1 MAYFNLNE
9 YQTVQERVEIF
20 RQLHPSGRIVNEIVL
35 INEKEVVMKS
45 SVYLDIND
53 AQPVAVDFAQE
64 TVGTKGVN
72 STSWVENC
80 ATSAAGRALALLGG
94 GMSPK
99 GKKPSREEMTKVEN
113 NTEPQKIIK
122 YSERMFGAKIEN
134 NTVKAERDFL
144 SEARSVLSD
153 VNALRI
159 IYSDAKKANVDAN
172 VLKAIEGFAAKAQT
186 V

>member
-1 MAYFNLNE
+1 MAFFNLNE

-20 RQLHPSGRIVNEIVL
+20 RQLHPTGRIVNEIVL

-45 SVYLDIND
+45 SVYLDVTD
-53 AQPVAVDFAQE
+53 AHPVAVDFAQE
-64 TVGTKGVN
+64 NVAAKGVN

-99 GKKPSREEMTKVEN
+99 GKKPSREEMAKVEN
-113 NTEPQKIIK
+113 NTPKP
-122 YSERMFGAKIEN
+122 A
-134 NTVKAERDFL
+134 TERDFL
-144 SEARSVLSD
+144 NEARALMND
-153 VNALRI
+153 VAALRV
-159 IYSDAKKANVDAN
+159 IYADAKKANADVN
-172 VLKAIEGFAAKAQT
+172 VLKAIEGFAAKAQA

>member
-20 RQLHPSGRIVNEIVL
+20 RQLHPLGRIVNEIVL

-45 SVYLDIND
+45 SVYLDVND
-53 AQPVAVDFAQE
+53 GHPVAVDFAQE
-64 TVGTKGVN
+64 NVAAKGVN
-72 STSWVENC
+72 ATSWVENC

-99 GKKPSREEMTKVEN
+99 GKKPSREEMAKVEQS
-113 NTEPQKIIK
+113 TPK
-122 YSERMFGAKIEN
+122 
-134 NTVKAERDFL
+134 VERDFL
-144 SEARSVLSD
+144 NEARSLKDD
-153 VNALRI
+153 VAALRV
-159 IYSDAKKANVDAN
+159 IYSDAKKANADVN
-172 VLKAIEGFAAKAQT
+172 VLKAIENFAKSAET

>member
-1 MAYFNLNE
+1 MAFFNLNE

-20 RQLHPSGRIVNEIVL
+20 RELHPTGRIVNEIVL
-35 INEKEVVMKS
+35 INEKEVVIKS
-45 SVYLDIND
+45 SVYLDIAD
-53 AQPVAVDFAQE
+53 PHPVAVDFAQE
-64 TVGTKGVN
+64 NVTAKGVN

-99 GKKPSREEMTKVEN
+99 GKKPSREEMSKV
-113 NTEPQKIIK
+113 Q
-122 YSERMFGAKIEN
+122 AK
-134 NTVKAERDFL
+134 TERDFL
-144 SEARSVLSD
+144 GEARSLMND
-153 VNALRI
+153 VAALRV
-159 IYSDAKKANVDAN
+159 IYADAKKANADVN

>member
-20 RQLHPSGRIVNEIVL
+20 RQLHPTGRIVNEIVL

-45 SVYLDIND
+45 SVYLDIAD
-53 AQPVAVDFAQE
+53 ANPVAVDFAQE

-99 GKKPSREEMTKVEN
+99 GKKPSREEMAKVEN
-113 NTEPQKIIK
+113 NTPKI
-122 YSERMFGAKIEN
+122 
-134 NTVKAERDFL
+134 ERDFL
-144 SEARSVLSD
+144 NEARALVDD
-153 VNALRI
+153 VAALRI
-159 IYSDAKKANVDAN
+159 IYSDAKKANADVN
-172 VLKAIEGFAAKAQT
+172 VLKAIEGFAAKAQA

>member
-1 MAYFNLNE
+1 MAFFNLNE

-20 RQLHPSGRIVNEIVL
+20 RELHPTGRIVNEIVL
-35 INEKEVVMKS
+35 INEKEVVIKS
-45 SVYLDIND
+45 SVYLDIAD
-53 AQPVAVDFAQE
+53 PHPVAVDFAQE
-64 TVGTKGVN
+64 NVTAKGVN

-99 GKKPSREEMTKVEN
+99 GKKPSREEMSKVQTK
-113 NTEPQKIIK
+113 T
-122 YSERMFGAKIEN
+122 
-134 NTVKAERDFL
+134 ERDFL
-144 SEARSVLSD
+144 GEARSLMND
-153 VNALRI
+153 VAALRV
-159 IYSDAKKANVDAN
+159 IYADAKKANADVN

>member
-1 MAYFNLNE
+1 MAFFNLNE

-20 RQLHPSGRIVNEIVL
+20 RQLHPTGRIVNEIVL

-45 SVYLDIND
+45 SVYLDVND
-53 AQPVAVDFAQE
+53 AHPVAVDFAQE
-64 TVGTKGVN
+64 NVASKGVN

-99 GKKPSREEMTKVEN
+99 GKKPSREEMAKVESN
-113 NTEPQKIIK
+113 GSNASDKSFSNIASKI
-122 YSERMFGAKIEN
+122 GQQ
-134 NTVKAERDFL
+134 TERDFL
-144 SEARSVLSD
+144 NEARAVVND
-153 VNALRI
+153 VAALRI
-159 IYSDAKKANVDAN
+159 IYADAKKANADVN

>member
-20 RQLHPSGRIVNEIVL
+20 RELHPTGRIVNEIVL

-45 SVYLDIND
+45 SVYLDVND
-53 AQPVAVDFAQE
+53 ANPVAVDFAQE
-64 TVGTKGVN
+64 NVAAKGVN
-72 STSWVENC
+72 ATSWVENC

-113 NTEPQKIIK
+113 NT
-122 YSERMFGAKIEN
+122 
-134 NTVKAERDFL
+134 VKAERDFL
-144 SEARSVLSD
+144 NEARSVLSD

>member
-20 RQLHPSGRIVNEIVL
+20 RQLHPTGRIVNEIVL

-45 SVYLDIND
+45 SVYLDVND
-53 AQPVAVDFAQE
+53 PHPVAVDFAQE
-64 TVGTKGVN
+64 NVAAKGVN
-72 STSWVENC
+72 ATSWVENC

-99 GKKPSREEMTKVEN
+99 GKKPSREEMTKVQT
-113 NTEPQKIIK
+113 NTP
-122 YSERMFGAKIEN
+122 
-134 NTVKAERDFL
+134 TERDFL
-144 SEARSVLSD
+144 SEARSVLTD

-159 IYSDAKKANVDAN
+159 IYSDAKKANVDSN
-172 VLKAIEGFAAKAQT
+172 VLKAIEGFAAKAQA

>member
-1 MAYFNLNE
+1 MAFFNLNE

-20 RQLHPSGRIVNEIVL
+20 RQLHPAGRIVNEIVL

-45 SVYLDIND
+45 SVYLDVND
-53 AQPVAVDFAQE
+53 AHPVAVDFAQE
-64 TVGTKGVN
+64 NVAAKGVN

-99 GKKPSREEMTKVEN
+99 GKKPSREEMAKVEQS
-113 NTEPQKIIK
+113 TPK
-122 YSERMFGAKIEN
+122 
-134 NTVKAERDFL
+134 VERDFL
-144 SEARSVLSD
+144 NEARSLKDD
-153 VNALRI
+153 VAALRV
-159 IYSDAKKANVDAN
+159 IYSDAKKANADVN
-172 VLKAIEGFAAKAQT
+172 VLKAIENFAKSAET

>member
-20 RQLHPSGRIVNEIVL
+20 RELHPTGRIVNEIVL
-35 INEKEVVMKS
+35 INEKEVVIKS
-45 SVYLDIND
+45 SVYLDIAD
-53 AQPVAVDFAQE
+53 PHPVAVDFAQE
-64 TVGTKGVN
+64 NVAAKGVN

-99 GKKPSREEMTKVEN
+99 GKKPSREEMSKV
-113 NTEPQKIIK
+113 Q
-122 YSERMFGAKIEN
+122 AK
-134 NTVKAERDFL
+134 TERDFL
-144 SEARSVLSD
+144 GEARSLMND
-153 VNALRI
+153 VAALRV
-159 IYSDAKKANVDAN
+159 IYADAKKANADVN

>member
-1 MAYFNLNE
+1 MAFFNLNE

-20 RQLHPSGRIVNEIVL
+20 RQLHPTGRIVNEIVL

-45 SVYLDIND
+45 SVYLDLND

-80 ATSAAGRALALLGG
+80 STSATGRSLALLAG

-99 GKKPSREEMTKVEN
+99 GKKPSREEMTKVEQ
-113 NTEPQKIIK
+113 NTPKP
-122 YSERMFGAKIEN
+122 
-134 NTVKAERDFL
+134 TTERDFL
-144 SEARSVLSD
+144 NEARALKTD
-153 VNALRI
+153 VAALRV
-159 IYSDAKKANVDAN
+159 IYSDAKKANADVN
-172 VLKAIEGFAAKAQT
+172 VLKAIENFAKSAET

>member
-20 RQLHPSGRIVNEIVL
+20 RQLHPTGRIVNEIVL

-45 SVYLDIND
+45 SVYLDVND
-53 AQPVAVDFAQE
+53 AHPVAVDFAQE
-64 TVGTKGVN
+64 NVAAKGVN
-72 STSWVENC
+72 ATSWVENC
-80 ATSAAGRALALLGG
+80 STSATGRSLALLAG

-113 NTEPQKIIK
+113 NTPKP
-122 YSERMFGAKIEN
+122 A
-134 NTVKAERDFL
+134 TERDFL
-144 SEARSVLSD
+144 NEARALKSD
-153 VNALRI
+153 VAALRV
-159 IYSDAKKANVDAN
+159 IYSDAKKANADVN
-172 VLKAIEGFAAKAQT
+172 VLKAIENFANTAAT

>member
-1 MAYFNLNE
+1 MAFFNLNE

-20 RQLHPSGRIVNEIVL
+20 RQLHPTGRIVNEIVL

-45 SVYLDIND
+45 SVYLDVTD
-53 AQPVAVDFAQE
+53 AHPVAVDFAQE
-64 TVGTKGVN
+64 NVAAKGVN

-99 GKKPSREEMTKVEN
+99 GKKPSREEMAKVEN
-113 NTEPQKIIK
+113 NAPKPT
-122 YSERMFGAKIEN
+122 
-134 NTVKAERDFL
+134 TERDFL
-144 SEARSVLSD
+144 NEARALMSD
-153 VNALRI
+153 VAALRV
-159 IYSDAKKANVDAN
+159 IYADAKKANADVN
-172 VLKAIEGFAAKAQT
+172 VLKAIEGFAAKAQA

>member
-1 MAYFNLNE
+1 MAFFNLNE

-20 RQLHPSGRIVNEIVL
+20 RELHPTGRIVNEIVL
-35 INEKEVVMKS
+35 INEKEVVIKS
-45 SVYLDIND
+45 SVYLDIAD
-53 AQPVAVDFAQE
+53 PHPVAVDFAQE
-64 TVGTKGVN
+64 NVAAKGVN

-99 GKKPSREEMTKVEN
+99 GKKPSREEMTKV
-113 NTEPQKIIK
+113 Q
-122 YSERMFGAKIEN
+122 AK
-134 NTVKAERDFL
+134 TERDFL
-144 SEARSVLSD
+144 GEARSLMND
-153 VNALRI
+153 VAALRV
-159 IYSDAKKANVDAN
+159 IYADAKKANADVN

>member
-20 RQLHPSGRIVNEIVL
+20 RQLHPTGRIVNEIVL

-53 AQPVAVDFAQE
+53 PNPVAVDFAQE

-99 GKKPSREEMTKVEN
+99 GKKPSREEMAKV
-113 NTEPQKIIK
+113 
-122 YSERMFGAKIEN
+122 EN